1 MSLFD
6 AINENRLATTSVA
19 LGALEMAIFF
29 LLSGR
34 VNVFVYLGIPAVVL
48 GVISLMQQREQYHN
62 RHLAIMAL
70 PLAGIALG
78 LLPILFMFL
87 RIY

>member
-6 AINENRLATTSVA
+6 VINDNRLATTSLV
-19 LGALEMAIFF
+19 LGILETAIFF

-34 VNVFVYLGIPAVVL
+34 INVFVYLGIPAVVL

-62 RHLAIMAL
+62 RHLAIMIL
-70 PLAGIALG
+70 PLAGIVLG
-78 LLPILFMFL
+78 ILPILFMFL

>member
-6 AINENRLATTSVA
+6 VINENRLATTSLA
-19 LGALEMAIFF
+19 LGVLEIAIFF

-34 VNVFVYLGIPAVVL
+34 ANVFVYLGIPAVVL

-70 PLAGIALG
+70 PLAGIVLG
-78 LLPILFMFL
+78 ILPILFMFL

>member
-6 AINENRLATTSVA
+6 AINQNRLATTSLA
-19 LGALEMAIFF
+19 LGVLEMTIFF

-48 GVISLMQQREQYHN
+48 GVISLMQQREMYHN

-70 PLAGIALG
+70 PLAGIILG
-78 LLPILFMFL
+78 ILPILFMFL